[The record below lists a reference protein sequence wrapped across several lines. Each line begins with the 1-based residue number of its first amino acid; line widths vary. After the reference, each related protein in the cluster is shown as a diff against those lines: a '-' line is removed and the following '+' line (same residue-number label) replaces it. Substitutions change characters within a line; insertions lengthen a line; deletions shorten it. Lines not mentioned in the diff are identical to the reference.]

1 MFTRLRSTL
10 AAIIRRDR
18 FEHEMAEELRFHMSA
33 YSADL
38 VRSGIPPEE
47 AERRARL
54 EFGAVESYREE
65 CRQARGLRA
74 FDEIRQDIRYA
85 VRQMV
90 RAPGF
95 AAAVV
100 VSLALGIG
108 ANTAIFSL
116 MNAVLFRTLPV
127 GNPESLY
134 FLAHRSGNTDSTTSS
149 NYPLFERYKA
159 VDAFSGVAAFSEYT
173 FEVSTADGRERVDGQ
188 YVSGNYHAVLD
199 VPIAL
204 GRGFSSESDRPS
216 AQSAIAVISDDY
228 WNRKFAR
235 NPNAIGRTL
244 TIGGRVVTIV
254 GVTEPGFHGLIPGWR
269 LDITLPV
276 ALRVVD
282 EPWFLGARDGW
293 TSLTLVARLGPGT
306 TEGQALAAA
315 DAVFRPFWMEPENAW
330 ARRDEST
337 VGRSAALVPAGKG
350 ALDLRRRYAKPLG
363 VLMAM
368 VGVVLLIACANVA
381 NLLLARA
388 TVRAREVAIR
398 LSIGAGRARLVR
410 QFLTESLLYATAGGL
425 LGILVSFASTGAVVS
440 LFDTGEMPIRLDV
453 EVDGRVLAFTIAV
466 SMLAGIVFG
475 VLPSFA
481 ATRVDLTRDLKE
493 GAVVRH
499 GRVAMGKALV
509 VGQVAMCVL
518 VIAIAGLLAQTLRNL
533 RSFDA
538 GFERD
543 NILLFNLGTVG
554 AAITPEQRTALYRE
568 LRSRLGGLPGVTAVA
583 MSSRSP
589 IDFSAQLR
597 GIAVPGFQGKDEGAS
612 AYVVTPE
619 YFPLFG
625 IRVLRGRGF
634 TEQDR
639 AGSPA
644 VALINERMARTYFGS
659 SDPIG
664 RTFRFLS
671 EKELATIV
679 GVVEEVR
686 HEQLREAAPPTVYTV
701 MGQPATGLD
710 GTVEVLSNVTVEIR
724 SRNDPRSLVAAV
736 RNEVRALH
744 PEATVWYARTMRQQ
758 LDAAL
763 IRERL
768 LASLSTGFG
777 LLALLLAFV
786 GLYGVMSYRVARR
799 GREIG
804 VRMALGATR
813 GLVLRQI
820 VRETMKLAAVGIAF
834 GLAAAL
840 AATSVVSSFLFG
852 LSPHD
857 PAMFAAVVAML
868 MVTALVAG
876 FFPARRAASIDPMRA
891 LRAE

>member
-1 MFTRLRSTL
+1 MLTRLRSTL
-10 AAIIRRDR
+10 AALVRRDR
-18 FEHEMAEELRFHMSA
+18 FEQEMAEELRFHMSA

-54 EFGAVESYREE
+54 EFGAVESFREE

-74 FDEIRQDIRYA
+74 FDELRQDIRYA
-85 VRQMV
+85 VRQMA

-95 AAAVV
+95 SAAVV

-116 MNAVLFRTLPV
+116 MDAVLFRTLPV
-127 GNPESLY
+127 GAPESLY
-134 FLAHRSGNTDSTTSS
+134 FLAHRFDTDSTTSS

-159 VDAFSGVAAFSEYT
+159 VDAFSGVTAFSEQT
-173 FEVSTADGRERVDGQ
+173 FDVSTADGRERVDGQ

-235 NPNAIGRTL
+235 NPNAIGQTL
-244 TIGGRVVTIV
+244 TIRGRVVTIV
-254 GVTEPGFHGLIPGWR
+254 GVTEPGFHGLFPGWR
-269 LDITLPV
+269 LDITLPI
-276 ALRVVD
+276 ALRVLD
-282 EPWFLGARDGW
+282 EPWFLSARDGW
-293 TSLTLVARLGPGT
+293 TSLTLVARLKRGT
-306 TEGQALAAA
+306 TEARALASA

-330 ARRDEST
+330 ARRDKWSMA
-337 VGRSAALVPAGKG
+337 RSAALVRAGRG
-350 ALDLRRRYAKPLG
+350 SLDLRIRYARPLG

-481 ATRVDLTRDLKE
+481 ATRVDLARELKE

-499 GRVAMGKALV
+499 GRRRVAAGKALV
-509 VGQVAMCVL
+509 VGQVALCVL
-518 VIAIAGLLAQTLRNL
+518 VIAVAGLLVQTLRNL
-533 RSFDA
+533 RTFDA

-543 NILLFNLGTVG
+543 NILLFNLGTGG
-554 AAITPEQRTALYRE
+554 AAMTPERRTALYGE
-568 LRSRLGGLPGVTAVA
+568 LRGRLAGLPGVTAVA

-597 GIAVPGFQGKDEGAS
+597 GISVPGFQGKDEGAS

-619 YFPLFG
+619 YFTLFG

-634 TEQDR
+634 TDQDR
-639 AGSPA
+639 AGGPP
-644 VALINERMARTYFGS
+644 VALVNERMARTYFGS
-659 SDPIG
+659 GDPIG

-679 GVVEEVR
+679 GVVEDVR
-686 HEQLREAAPPTVYTV
+686 HEQLREAAPPTVYTLI
-701 MGQPATGLD
+701 GQPATGLD
-710 GTVEVLSNVTVEIR
+710 GTAEVLHQVTVEIR
-724 SRNDPRSLVAAV
+724 SRNDPRSLVTAV
-736 RNEVRALH
+736 RNEVRAIH
-744 PEATVWYARTMRQQ
+744 PEAMVWYTRTMHQQ

-777 LLALLLAFV
+777 LLAFV

-813 GLVLRQI
+813 GLVLRQV
-820 VRETMKLAAVGIAF
+820 VRETMKLAGVGVAF
-834 GLAAAL
+834 GLAASL

-857 PAMFAAVVAML
+857 PMMFAAVVAML
-868 MVTALVAG
+868 MATALVAG
-876 FFPARRAASIDPMRA
+876 FLPARRAASIDPMRA
-891 LRAE
+891 LRSE